1 MSHTADDNG
10 GATVRAATD
19 SAPRVWIVTQDQVPA
34 LLPMAE
40 CIDAMAEA
48 LGALARGGAVLPLRT
63 MLWQPDR
70 AGLLGLMPGWLGAP
84 AALGIKVVTVFPGN
98 HGSDLD
104 AHQGAVLLFD
114 TARGSLR
121 AVIDASA
128 VTQIR
133 TAAVSGLATRLL
145 ARPDAGDLAIIGS
158 GVQAAAHLDAMRAVR
173 PLRRVRVWS
182 RTPGRA
188 QQFATRHGSRTGL
201 AIEAADTAR
210 AAVAGADLVCTTTSA
225 RTPVLEG
232 AWLAAGAH
240 VNAVGACFRDTR
252 ELDAEA
258 VRRARLIVDRR
269 ESALAEAGDFL
280 LARAEGAVTDDHI
293 AGELGEV
300 VIGQVAGRRSADEIT
315 LFESLGLA
323 VEDLAAASVV
333 VRHAEARGG
342 AAAVVFGGRR
352 VE

>member
-1 MSHTADDNG
+1 MSERHGDG
-10 GATVRAATD
+10 AATL
-19 SAPRVWIVTQDQVPA
+19 APVRTWIVTQEEVPA
-34 LLPMAE
+34 LLPMDQ
-40 CIDAMAEA
+40 CIDAMQEA
-48 LGALARGGAVLPLRT
+48 LAALARGDALLPLRS

-84 AALGIKVVTVFPGN
+84 SALGIKVVTVFPGN

-128 VTQIR
+128 VTAIR
-133 TAAVSGLATRLL
+133 TAAVSGLATRQL
-145 ARPDAGDLAIIGS
+145 AREDADDLALIGS

-173 PLRRVRVWS
+173 RLRRVRVWS
-182 RTPGRA
+182 PTRA
-188 QQFATRHGSRTGL
+188 RVEAFVARHAPRTGL
-201 AIEAADTAR
+201 AIEAASSAR
-210 AAVAGADLVCTTTSA
+210 EAVQGADIVCTTTSA
-225 RTPVLEG
+225 KTPVLEG
-232 AWLAAGAH
+232 AWLAPGAH
-240 VNAVGACFRDTR
+240 VNAVGACFRDSR

-258 VRRARLIVDRR
+258 VRRARMIVDRR

-280 LARAEGAVTDDHI
+280 MARAEGAVTDDHI
-293 AGELGEV
+293 VAELGEV
-300 VIGQVAGRRSADEIT
+300 VLGRVPGRTRADEIT

-323 VEDLAAASVV
+323 VEDLAAASVI
-333 VRHAEARGG
+333 VRNAEARGG
-342 AAAVVFGGRR
+342 ATAITFGGRR